1 MAVTLKDIATQAGVS
16 QAAVSIALGS
26 TGRISEA
33 TRERIMSIA
42 VDLGYR
48 PNLLVQG
55 IQTGRTQTVGL
66 LMHIG
71 SGFEAR
77 LFEGIHQALS
87 ARNCVPI
94 VLCRN
99 QTSDGTQA
107 DELEQI
113 HSLLDRRVDGVL
125 IRPGDNHVWEKYLG
139 EVQQRGVPIVALDTE
154 VSTDVPDI
162 DFVGTDDDLGAKRV
176 AEHLLELGHRR
187 FAVVSF
193 GRAPTPMFLRAR
205 AFADAVGAVPDT
217 RCEIYHASRKDKRVD
232 DDAAR
237 TALDLAPRPT
247 AVFATND
254 YLADTVIQV
263 AADRGL
269 SIPGDLSLV
278 GFSDTVNWR
287 GGRPVLTTVRQDP
300 YEIGRNA
307 TNLLLNRI
315 DEKHHP
321 SPERVP
327 RKSVLQKPE
336 LIVRETTG
344 PPPTE

>member
-33 TRERIMSIA
+33 TRERIMAIA

-71 SGFEAR
+71 SDFEAR
-77 LFEGIHQALS
+77 LFEGIHQGLS
-87 ARNCVPI
+87 ARRCVPI
-94 VLCRN
+94 VQCRN
-99 QTSDGTQA
+99 ETSDGTQA
-107 DELEQI
+107 NELEQI

-125 IRPGDNHVWEKYLG
+125 IRPSDNQVWEKHLG

-154 VSTDVPDI
+154 VQTNVPDI

-187 FAVVSF
+187 FAVVSR
-193 GRAPTPMFLRAR
+193 GKSPAPMFLRAR
-205 AFADAVGAVPDT
+205 AFAEAVGAVPDT
-217 RCEIYHASRKDKRVD
+217 RCEIYDVGLKDRRLHAEATR
-232 DDAAR
+232 A
-237 TALDLAPRPT
+237 ALDLDPRPT

-269 SIPGDLSLV
+269 SIPSDLSLV
-278 GFSDTVNWR
+278 GFSDAVNWR
-287 GGRPVLTTVRQDP
+287 GGRPVLTTVRQNP
-300 YEIGRNA
+300 FEIGRSA
-307 TNLLLNRI
+307 ANLLLNRI
-315 DEKHHP
+315 DEKHNP
-321 SPERVP
+321 SSERVP

-344 PPPTE
+344 PPPTG